1 MKTIQITSQLHYVV
15 HKLKNVDLPQNVN
28 HLINDLPLS
37 SVETYAVNK
46 IFNQPMTT
54 RLNSLIKPYGKWY

>member
-15 HKLKNVDLPQNVN
+15 HKLKTVNLHQNVN
-28 HLINDLPLS
+28 NLNDLPLS

-46 IFNQPMTT
+46 IFNQPITT
-54 RLNSLIKPYGKWY
+54 RLNNFKKAYGKWY